1 MSSVVEDLLR
11 FADLYIMPW
20 GPFGLFIVS
29 FIEAIFFPVPPDVV
43 LMPMVLVD
51 PKNGLFYGLLTTLSS
66 VIGAVV
72 GYYVGLRGGRPIL
85 KRLVGDKYLERVED
99 FYQRY
104 GVLAVGLAAFTPI
117 PFKVFT
123 ITAGI
128 FRLRDMRGFVLASLA
143 GRAARFI
150 PESVLLMLYGR
161 AILEYL
167 VSQFELFTI
176 IAATVFIAGYVLYRY
191 FSRRRVRV
199 PRLPPQPQPP

>member
-1 MSSVVEDLLR
+1 MSSIVEDLLE
-11 FADLYIMPW
+11 FADVYFMPW

-29 FIEAIFFPVPPDVV
+29 FIEAIFFPVPPDVLLIPLV
-43 LMPMVLVD
+43 LLD
-51 PKNGLFYGLLTTLSS
+51 PKNGLFYGFLTTLSS
-66 VIGAVV
+66 VLGALIG
-72 GYYVGLRGGRPIL
+72 YQVGLRGGRPIL
-85 KRLVGDKYLERVED
+85 KRLVGDKNMERVEV

-128 FRLRDMRGFVLASLA
+128 FRLRDMRGYILASTA

-150 PESVLLMLYGR
+150 PESLLLMMYGR
-161 AILEYL
+161 EILEYL

-176 IAATVFIAGYVLYRY
+176 IIAVGFVSGYALYRY
-191 FSRRRVRV
+191 FRRRRVLGSR
-199 PRLPPQPQPP
+199 PPPQL